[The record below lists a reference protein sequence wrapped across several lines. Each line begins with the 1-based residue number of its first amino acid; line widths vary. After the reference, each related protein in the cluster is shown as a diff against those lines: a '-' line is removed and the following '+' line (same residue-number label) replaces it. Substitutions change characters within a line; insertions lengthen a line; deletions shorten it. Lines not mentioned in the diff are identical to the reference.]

1 MGLRASAGW
10 VGLRLGS
17 GGNARR
23 VSGAVHYYL
32 LGSRARLRHAPYTT
46 IATCQLLYHGIT
58 NERARRLSWALER
71 RGASLAA
78 VVVNAGIVV
87 VVVVVVSVV
96 VIVVIAIVEDL
107 RIVRGTRSGSSAAA
121 SGTEFIRGAGETPAM
136 RVAGGRSLGRVAVS
150 PSRASFGNTNRL
162 LARWPLARS
171 SSARWPT
178 LVLRILAGLFSNH
191 VR

>member
-1 MGLRASAGW
+1 MRASAVW
-10 VGLRLGS
+10 DGLRWGS

-78 VVVNAGIVV
+78 VVVNAGV

-96 VIVVIAIVEDL
+96 VVVVIAIVEDL

-171 SSARWPT
+171 SVARWPT